1 MDVRAQAG
9 AGQHVIGTS
18 ADGADREEVGIM
30 VKGIGRRVPG
40 QGHMHILARWRGRM
54 HDRLEIGR
62 ASCRERVCQY
72 VSISVVAV
80 ASKKKTQRHKKHRTM
95 RLHRV
100 HRYTENKRDIS
111 RHKTK

>member
-18 ADGADREEVGIM
+18 ADGADRAEVGIM

-54 HDRLEIGR
+54 HEDRKSTRLNSSHQCAYR
-62 ASCRERVCQY
+62 MPSSACKKKNNQY
-72 VSISVVAV
+72 HHILRYRISIS
-80 ASKKKTQRHKKHRTM
+80 KTTP
-95 RLHRV
+95 
-100 HRYTENKRDIS
+100 T
-111 RHKTK
+111 